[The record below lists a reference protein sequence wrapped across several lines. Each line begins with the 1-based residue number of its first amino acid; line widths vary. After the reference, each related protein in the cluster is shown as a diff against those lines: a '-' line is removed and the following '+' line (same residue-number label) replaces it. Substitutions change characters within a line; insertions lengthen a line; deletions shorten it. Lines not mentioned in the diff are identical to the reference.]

1 MPLTEER
8 HPASAPV
15 PLTQR
20 RLHAEAF
27 RRLRQVRP
35 ELAAAGGE
43 SDLAAL
49 LAARARV
56 AERPDADAVQAV
68 AVVRHFDPAAW
79 VRDAAAFALDLAPDT
94 AAAWRRSFT
103 RTVFLAGN
111 PANLLGR
118 YSFDRLAEDGSVG
131 WCGPAPAESSAGLRR
146 LLKLF
151 LSTAAFPVDPPRT
164 VTIPAPTASRGESG
178 TQRQAPP
185 PGPGAEPLP
194 RGAVPP
200 RSAVPRP
207 GPPPRAGVHRD
218 LYVAASGVPVPEALV
233 HLNHLVVEAVLDGLI
248 TPGDRLTLRSVPS
261 LTGATAPF
269 AALRVDVDRTR
280 PDRLRAFAALTEET
294 PDD

>member
-1 MPLTEER
+1 MPLTEQR
-8 HPASAPV
+8 RPAGAPE

-20 RLHAEAF
+20 RLRAEAF
-27 RRLRQVRP
+27 QRLRQVRP

-68 AVVRHFDPAAW
+68 AVVCHFDPAVW
-79 VRDAAAFALDLAPDT
+79 VRDAAAFALGLAPGT
-94 AAAWRRSFT
+94 AAAWRHSFT

-151 LSTAAFPVDPPRT
+151 QSTAAFPVGPPRT
-164 VTIPAPTASRGESG
+164 VTVPAPTASRGDSG
-178 TQRQAPP
+178 THRQAPT

-194 RGAVPP
+194 RGAAP
-200 RSAVPRP
+200 PRP

-218 LYVAASGVPVPEALV
+218 LYVAASGVPMPEALV
-233 HLNHLVVEAVLDGLI
+233 HLNHLVVEAAMDGLI